1 MERLDVFLV
10 EKNYF
15 SSRSKASYEIK
26 QGNVEVNGKVV
37 LKPSFHV
44 LETDSIHI
52 KENTLKYV
60 SRGGLKLEKAI
71 STFHLD
77 LKNKI
82 MLDIGSSTGGFCD
95 CALQNG
101 IGYIYAV
108 DVGKDQFT
116 KKLLESNKI
125 SLYENTDIKDF
136 KGEDK
141 NISLVTMDVS
151 FVSVTKLLFVLRKMP
166 TVKEVICL
174 IKPQFECG
182 KEVADRYKG
191 IPLNKKVHY
200 AVIEKVIST
209 FHQEHF
215 YLQGLTFSPIKGGSG
230 NIEYLAYLTRKK
242 EEKNIDYALV
252 IDLAFSSF

>member
-26 QGNVEVNGKVV
+26 NGNVEVNGKVV
-37 LKPSFHV
+37 LKPSSKV
-44 LETDSIHI
+44 LDTDFIHI

-71 STFHLD
+71 SSFHLN

-82 MLDIGSSTGGFCD
+82 MLDIGCSTGGFCD
-95 CALQNG
+95 CALQNE
-101 IGYIYAV
+101 IGHIYAV

-116 KKLLESNKI
+116 KTLLESNKI

-136 KGEDK
+136 QVEDK
-141 NISLVTMDVS
+141 NISFVTMDVS
-151 FVSVTKLLFVLRKMP
+151 FISVTKLLFVLSKIP
-166 TVKEVICL
+166 TLKEVVCL

-182 KEVADRYKG
+182 KEIADRYKG

-200 AVIEKVIST
+200 DVIQKVISA
-209 FHQEHF
+209 FKQEHF

-230 NIEYLAYLTRKK
+230 NIEYLAYLTKEK

-252 IDLAFSSF
+252 IDHAFSSF